1 MSACVHLPTSIGEAI
16 DKLTILDIKLER
28 ISDIARKADVQ
39 REHDALLKHATLTEF
54 IQTHADLYNTMKK
67 ANAIIWD
74 MMDVL
79 RDGASRISGEEYLK
93 TCKDC
98 IEFNDIRFR
107 IKARIN
113 QVSNS
118 ELREQKSYKVTVFKL
133 AILGL
138 RESHADISTVH
149 RILQRPMQYY
159 GILYDEVQMTVDDM
173 STDDMSTNVMSTD
186 DMSTNVMSTNENG
199 ANVIVN
205 LNVFSHIVS
214 DEPRLKQRIHD
225 ALNVSDAIMDK
236 LM

>member
-28 ISDIARKADVQ
+28 ITDIAKKADVQ
-39 REHDALLKHATLTEF
+39 REHDALLKHSELNNF
-54 IQTHADLYNTMKK
+54 VKTHADLYNTMKK

-79 RDGASRISGEEYLK
+79 RDGASRVSTEEYLK

-113 QVSNS
+113 QASNS
-118 ELREQKSYKVTVFKL
+118 ELREQKSYKTTVFKL
-133 AILGL
+133 AIIGL
-138 RESHADISTVH
+138 HESHADVSTVQ

-159 GILYDEVQMTVDDM
+159 GILYDEVQIVETAVDH
-173 STDDMSTNVMSTD
+173 
-186 DMSTNVMSTNENG
+186 G

-205 LNVFSHIVS
+205 LNDFSHIVA
-214 DEPRLKQRIHD
+214 DETVLKQYIYG
-225 ALNVSDAIMDK
+225 ALHVSDAIMDR
-236 LM
+236 LL

>member
-1 MSACVHLPTSIGEAI
+1 MACVHLPTSIGEAI

-113 QVSNS
+113 QASNS
-118 ELREQKSYKVTVFKL
+118 ELREQKSYKTTVFRL
-133 AILGL
+133 AIIGL
-138 RESHADISTVH
+138 HESHADISTVQ
-149 RILQRPMQYY
+149 RILQRPLQYY
-159 GILYDEVQMTVDDM
+159 GILYDEVQMTADDM
-173 STDDMSTNVMSTD
+173 STDDMSTD
-186 DMSTNVMSTNENG
+186 ENGADG

-205 LNVFSHIVS
+205 LNDFSHIMT
-214 DEPRLKQRIHD
+214 DETRLMQCIYD
-225 ALNVSDAIMDK
+225 ALNVSDAIMDR
-236 LM
+236 LL

>member
-1 MSACVHLPTSIGEAI
+1 MACVHLPTSIGEAI

-28 ISDIARKADVQ
+28 ITDANRKADVQ
-39 REHDALLKHATLTEF
+39 REHDALLKHSELNNF
-54 IQTHADLYNTMKK
+54 VQTHADLYNTMKK

-79 RDGASRISGEEYLK
+79 RTNISTEEYLK

-113 QVSNS
+113 QASNS
-118 ELREQKSYKVTVFKL
+118 ELREQKSYKATVFKL
-133 AILGL
+133 AIIGL
-138 RESHADISTVH
+138 HESHADISTVQ
-149 RILQRPMQYY
+149 RILQRPLQYY
-159 GILYDEVQMTVDDM
+159 GILYDEVQMNADD
-173 STDDMSTNVMSTD
+173 
-186 DMSTNVMSTNENG
+186 NG

-205 LNVFSHIVS
+205 LNDFSHIMT
-214 DEPRLKQRIHD
+214 DEIRLKQRIYD

-236 LM
+236 LL

>member
-1 MSACVHLPTSIGEAI
+1 MACVHLPTSIGEAI

-28 ISDIARKADVQ
+28 ITDANRKADVQ
-39 REHDALLKHATLTEF
+39 REHDALLKQSELNNF
-54 IQTHADLYNTMKK
+54 VQTHADLYNTMKK

-79 RDGASRISGEEYLK
+79 RTDISTEEYLK

-113 QVSNS
+113 QASNS
-118 ELREQKSYKVTVFKL
+118 ELREQKSYKATMFKL
-133 AILGL
+133 AIMGL
-138 RESHADISTVH
+138 HESHAPIVT
-149 RILQRPMQYY
+149 RIMRRPLQYY
-159 GILYDEVQMTVDDM
+159 GILYDEVQIVYAHQPVEDASATLTFNDDDISRIM
-173 STDDMSTNVMSTD
+173 
-186 DMSTNVMSTNENG
+186 TNE
-199 ANVIVN
+199 
-205 LNVFSHIVS
+205 LQ
-214 DEPRLKQRIHD
+214 LKQRIYD

>member
-1 MSACVHLPTSIGEAI
+1 MTTCVHLPTSIGEAI

-28 ISDIARKADVQ
+28 ITDANRKADVQ
-39 REHDALLKHATLTEF
+39 REHDALLNHSELTVF

-79 RDGASRISGEEYLK
+79 RTNISTEEYLK

-113 QVSNS
+113 QASNS
-118 ELREQKSYKVTVFKL
+118 ELREQKSYKATVFKL
-133 AILGL
+133 AIIGL
-138 RESHADISTVH
+138 HESHVDIVKN
-149 RILQRPMQYY
+149 IMQRPLQYY
-159 GILYDEVQMTVDDM
+159 GILYDEVQMTADD
-173 STDDMSTNVMSTD
+173 
-186 DMSTNVMSTNENG
+186 NG

-205 LNVFSHIVS
+205 LNDFSHIVS
-214 DEPRLKQRIHD
+214 DEIQLKQRIYD

-236 LM
+236 VL

>member
-39 REHDALLKHATLTEF
+39 REHDALLNHATLTEF
-54 IQTHADLYNTMKK
+54 IQTHSGLYNTMKK

-79 RDGASRISGEEYLK
+79 RDGASRVSGEEYLK

-98 IEFNDIRFR
+98 IGFNDIRFR

-113 QVSNS
+113 QASNS

-133 AILGL
+133 AIVGL
-138 RESHADISTVH
+138 HESHAHIVKS
-149 RILQRPMQYY
+149 ILQRPMQYY
-159 GILYDEVQMTVDDM
+159 GILYDEVQIVKTAVDHDANATLIFNDIVADETV
-173 STDDMSTNVMSTD
+173 
-186 DMSTNVMSTNENG
+186 
-199 ANVIVN
+199 
-205 LNVFSHIVS
+205 
-214 DEPRLKQRIHD
+214 LKQRIYD
-225 ALNVSDAIMDK
+225 ALNVSDAIMDR
-236 LM
+236 LL

>member
-28 ISDIARKADVQ
+28 ITDIARKVDVQ
-39 REHDALLKHATLTEF
+39 REHDALLKHSELNEF
-54 IQTHADLYNTMKK
+54 IQAHADLYYTMKK

-79 RDGASRISGEEYLK
+79 RDGATRVSGEEYLK

-113 QVSNS
+113 QASNS

-133 AILGL
+133 AIVGL
-138 RESHADISTVH
+138 HESHAHIVKS
-149 RILQRPMQYY
+149 ILQRPMQYY
-159 GILYDEVQMTVDDM
+159 GILYDEVQIVKTAVDHDANATLIFNDIVADETV
-173 STDDMSTNVMSTD
+173 
-186 DMSTNVMSTNENG
+186 
-199 ANVIVN
+199 
-205 LNVFSHIVS
+205 
-214 DEPRLKQRIHD
+214 LKQYIYG
-225 ALNVSDAIMDK
+225 ALNVSDAIMDR
-236 LM
+236 LL

>member
-1 MSACVHLPTSIGEAI
+1 
-16 DKLTILDIKLER
+16 
-28 ISDIARKADVQ
+28 
-39 REHDALLKHATLTEF
+39 
-54 IQTHADLYNTMKK
+54 MKK

-79 RDGASRISGEEYLK
+79 RDGASRVSGEEYLK

-113 QVSNS
+113 QASNS
-118 ELREQKSYKVTVFKL
+118 DLREQKSYKTTVFKL
-133 AILGL
+133 AIIGL
-138 RESHADISTVH
+138 HESHADVSTVQ

-159 GILYDEVQMTVDDM
+159 GILYDEVQMTTTDDM
-173 STDDMSTNVMSTD
+173 STD
-186 DMSTNVMSTNENG
+186 ENG

-205 LNVFSHIVS
+205 LNNLSHIVS
-214 DEPRLKQRIHD
+214 DEPRLKQRIYD

>member
-1 MSACVHLPTSIGEAI
+1 MSCVHLPTSIGEAI

-39 REHDALLKHATLTEF
+39 REHDALLKHDMLNSF
-54 IQTHADLYNTMKK
+54 VQTHFDLYNTMKK

-79 RDGASRISGEEYLK
+79 RTNISTEQYLK

-98 IEFNDIRFR
+98 IELNDIRFR

-113 QVSNS
+113 QASNS

-133 AILGL
+133 AIMGL
-138 RESHADISTVH
+138 HESHAPIVKS
-149 RILQRPMQYY
+149 ILRRPLQYY
-159 GILYDEVQMTVDDM
+159 GILYDEVQIVYAHQPIEDASATLTFNDDDISLIM
-173 STDDMSTNVMSTD
+173 
-186 DMSTNVMSTNENG
+186 TNETQ
-199 ANVIVN
+199 
-205 LNVFSHIVS
+205 
-214 DEPRLKQRIHD
+214 LKQHIYD

-236 LM
+236 LL

>member
-1 MSACVHLPTSIGEAI
+1 MACVHLPTSIGEAI

-54 IQTHADLYNTMKK
+54 IQTHADLYTTMKK

-79 RDGASRISGEEYLK
+79 RDGANRISTEEYLK

-113 QVSNS
+113 QASNS
-118 ELREQKSYKVTVFKL
+118 ELREQKSYTATVFKL
-133 AILGL
+133 RIMGMPD
-138 RESHADISTVH
+138 SHADIAK
-149 RILQRPMQYY
+149 RILQRPLQYY
-159 GILYDEVQMTVDDM
+159 GILYDEVQMTT
-173 STDDMSTNVMSTD
+173 TDD
-186 DMSTNVMSTNENG
+186 NG

-205 LNVFSHIVS
+205 LNDFSHIMT
-214 DEPRLKQRIHD
+214 DEIQLKQRIYD
-225 ALNVSDAIMDK
+225 ALHVSDAIMDR
-236 LM
+236 LL

>member
-1 MSACVHLPTSIGEAI
+1 MACVHLPISIGEAI

-28 ISDIARKADVQ
+28 ITDANRKADVQ
-39 REHDALLKHATLTEF
+39 REHDALLKHSELTDF
-54 IQTHADLYNTMKK
+54 VQTHADLYNTMKK

-79 RDGASRISGEEYLK
+79 RTNISTEEYLK

-113 QVSNS
+113 QASNS
-118 ELREQKSYKVTVFKL
+118 ELREQKSYKATVFKL
-133 AILGL
+133 AIMGL
-138 RESHADISTVH
+138 HESHAHISTVQ
-149 RILQRPMQYY
+149 RILQRPLQYY
-159 GILYDEVQMTVDDM
+159 GILYDEVQMTADD
-173 STDDMSTNVMSTD
+173 
-186 DMSTNVMSTNENG
+186 NG

-205 LNVFSHIVS
+205 LNDFSHIMT
-214 DEPRLKQRIHD
+214 DEIQLKQRIYD

-236 LM
+236 LL

>member
-28 ISDIARKADVQ
+28 ITDIARKVDVQ
-39 REHDALLKHATLTEF
+39 REHDALLNHSELTDF

-79 RDGASRISGEEYLK
+79 RDGASRVSGEEYLK

-113 QVSNS
+113 QASNS
-118 ELREQKSYKVTVFKL
+118 ELREQKSYKTTVFKL
-133 AILGL
+133 AIMGL
-138 RESHADISTVH
+138 HESHADISTVQ
-149 RILQRPMQYY
+149 RILQRPLQYY
-159 GILYDEVQMTVDDM
+159 GILYDEVQMTADAD
-173 STDDMSTNVMSTD
+173 
-186 DMSTNVMSTNENG
+186 NG

-205 LNVFSHIVS
+205 LNDFSHIMT
-214 DEPRLKQRIHD
+214 DEPGLKQIIYD
-225 ALNVSDAIMDK
+225 ALHVSDAIMDR
-236 LM
+236 LL

>member
-28 ISDIARKADVQ
+28 IADIEKKADVQ
-39 REHDALLKHATLTEF
+39 REHDALLKHSELNYF

-113 QVSNS
+113 QASNS

-133 AILGL
+133 AIMGL
-138 RESHADISTVH
+138 HESHADISTVQ
-149 RILQRPMQYY
+149 RILQRPLQYY
-159 GILYDEVQMTVDDM
+159 GLLYDEVQMTADDM
-173 STDDMSTNVMSTD
+173 SADENGAD
-186 DMSTNVMSTNENG
+186 NG

-205 LNVFSHIVS
+205 LNDFSHIMT
-214 DEPRLKQRIHD
+214 DEPRLKQHMYD
-225 ALNVSDAIMDK
+225 ALNVSDVIMDK
-236 LM
+236 LL